1 VRKLRMEKALEL
13 IESGENSILQVALS
27 VGYSNPS
34 HFSAAFKRFYG
45 RLPSSY
51 LVKT

>member
-1 VRKLRMEKALEL
+1 MEKALEL
-13 IESGENSILQVALS
+13 IESGDCNILQAAHS

-45 RLPSSY
+45 RLPSRY
-51 LVKT
+51 LARRR